1 MTDLPEAVQEAWADR
16 DGPIVLTTVDA
27 DGVPNA
33 IYATC
38 VRMFDAA
45 HLVVADNYFSKTQA
59 NIKAGSKGSILF
71 ITKSGKSYQVKG
83 EIEYD
88 SSGTYYADM
97 KCWNGERPGHAAAVL
112 CVEEVYSGA
121 SRLA

>member
-1 MTDLPEAVQEAWADR
+1 
-16 DGPIVLTTVDA
+16 
-27 DGVPNA
+27 
-33 IYATC
+33 
-38 VRMFDAA
+38 
-45 HLVVADNYFSKTQA
+45 
-59 NIKAGSKGSILF
+59 
-71 ITKSGKSYQVKG
+71 VKG